1 MDAHLSLLDD
11 VPLLW
16 TNPHMK
22 EHPLPPAQKNDF
34 ARRGKARPENNRI
47 CRRMETD
54 IDVMHFRQ
62 NRLVRIMTGE
72 TALQENKE
80 QEYSCR

>member
-54 IDVMHFRQ
+54 IDAMSPSRCPSKKVRQ
-62 NRLVRIMTGE
+62 VCTSAKIVLYG
-72 TALQENKE
+72 L
-80 QEYSCR
+80 